1 SLLNRNLEEAVAER
15 TEELSEERDRIN
27 TLYRITSE
35 LARTLDLER
44 VLRRALEMVAHAV
57 NAADGVIMQIN
68 PTTDKLHTRAALAFD
83 PHTNESDEVFIH
95 PATALAAAL
104 IQEQGTERTILVDD
118 LRSNEHW
125 DASLPGAEAYQSA
138 LAVLLE
144 INDDI
149 LGVMILLSE

>member
-1 SLLNRNLEEAVAER
+1 
-15 TEELSEERDRIN
+15 
-27 TLYRITSE
+27 
-35 LARTLDLER
+35 
-44 VLRRALEMVAHAV
+44 HAV

-83 PHTNESDEVFIH
+83 PHTNESHEVFIH

-149 LGVMILLSE
+149 LGVMILLSEEQEVFTQAHVRLAVAAANQVAAAINNSDLYYLIRDQAER